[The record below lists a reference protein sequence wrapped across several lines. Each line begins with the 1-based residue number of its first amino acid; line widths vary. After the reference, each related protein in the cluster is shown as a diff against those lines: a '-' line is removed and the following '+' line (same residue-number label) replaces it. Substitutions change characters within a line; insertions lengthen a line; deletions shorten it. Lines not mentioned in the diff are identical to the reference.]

1 MIYRP
6 RVSRSLA
13 TPLASRRVV
22 VGSLVALAIVLA
34 VGFAVADSPGWTS
47 GELRV
52 VEQLNRE
59 HTPFLDTM
67 ALAVNWLFSPAIAA
81 VVLLL
86 AAALVCIATRRW
98 RVGLRVLLTAGLSWL
113 GSDVI
118 KRVIQRPRPD
128 QSVLE
133 HTLIHEVSASYP
145 SGHTAFVA
153 ALGFALVMLLRRS
166 RSRWRLVWMIVAA
179 LCAVT
184 VGLTRIY
191 LGVHYPTDVAASIV
205 YAAGSVIVITAAWE
219 WGFSLV
225 STGSAPKP
233 PQSRR

>member
-1 MIYRP
+1 
-6 RVSRSLA
+6 VC
-13 TPLASRRVV
+13 VV
-22 VGSLVALAIVLA
+22 
-34 VGFAVADSPGWTS
+34 
-47 GELRV
+47 
-52 VEQLNRE
+52 
-59 HTPFLDTM
+59 
-67 ALAVNWLFSPAIAA
+67 
-81 VVLLL
+81 
-86 AAALVCIATRRW
+86 TRRW

-133 HTLIHEVSASYP
+133 HPLIHEVSASYP

-153 ALGFALVMLLRRS
+153 ALGFALVVLLR

-205 YAAGSVIVITAAWE
+205 YAAGSVIVITAAWK
-219 WGFSLV
+219 WSFSLV
-225 STGSAPKP
+225 STASARKP
-233 PQSRR
+233 R